1 MNNSTLLNVKLWQHL
16 PLLICGV
23 YTMLLAFELM
33 ATPIQSPPISET
45 EIEKRL
51 MMLDKKR
58 GVTSIAFNSDG
69 SLLAYG
75 SDDNKIRLW
84 NTHSGKLLN
93 IFEGHTQP
101 VTSVTFSPNDKE
113 LASSSEDKT
122 IRLWNINSQTL
133 LKTFEGNTNTVSS
146 VYFHP
151 DGNILA
157 SSANG
162 GEIRLW
168 DVNSG
173 KLIRKPFK
181 WISKYMK
188 AVAFSPDGKMLASG
202 SSDLKIRLW
211 NVSSFKKYN
220 TPPLTRLK
228 CTKDQ
233 HVSSLDFSPDSQLL
247 ASGFSEGLVCIWDT
261 RARKLITQ
269 NFEHKTGAFTSVAFR
284 ADGKML
290 AYSLYDAIYLWK
302 TPTDTENSEKPVKL
316 LTVPDDHYIRAVK
329 FHPNSKDHN
338 ILAYASSDGTVRLWD
353 TKSNHLLGI
362 FSGNNVVVPP
372 ELITP
377 IQPIQKFTQ
386 DEETNKAESDK
397 DLLTEVDN
405 EKLPS
410 QEPIQDEKDKRD
422 KTEPE
427 IDNAESNNV
436 ESNKDLVTE
445 VANEKLPSQEPIQ
458 DEKEEIDKTE
468 PERDNVESNNV
479 ESNKDLVTEVANEK
493 LPSQEPIQDEK
504 EERDKTEP
512 EIDNAE
518 SNKDLVVA
526 GADNEKPP
534 NQEPIQDLVIDVTNT
549 GVDKPQTQLLFMQ
562 YGFYIAICFLILLLL
577 VAAIALFYRRSIIQH
592 HADLLETP
600 LPQLPQKH
608 QLLKRARYLAPI
620 LAKNQISVKKFN
632 DAIAFVQTT
641 SPLKQTKILA
651 TRLEAKHWEQTEEDL
666 FMVVM
671 HDNFPINLPFFSLY
685 FLTPDQTIGEIVD
698 KLRQHR
704 NLAIQKVIVITQDF
718 EQRTILHSHIKEM
731 SLSWVVPD
739 DIELTKWLLSPDPV
753 RTFVQMLAM
762 QLNVSQ
768 ISPYQTRS
776 GINKDAAFFGRTKI
790 LTHIFNRDPA
800 NYLIM
805 GGRQLGKSSLLKYIH
820 RHYQNHPQV
829 QCRYLTLHSDTLQ
842 GQLATT
848 LDLPSHSDLDSVLTR
863 LADIAAKQP
872 QLLLIDQADHFIQ
885 AEMKSGYHTLNRFR
899 SLSEEGDCH
908 FILAGFW
915 DLYEASVLD
924 NQSPLKNF
932 GESITVA
939 ELEADACRDLAI
951 KPMQIMG
958 LRYES
963 DTLVERLLTET
974 GQRASLIATVCN
986 ELLKNISD
994 NQCVFREEEM
1004 EKALNSNT
1012 VQEALRGWQ
1021 ATSSSDE
1028 DNEQANRLERIIVY
1042 ATIKQ
1047 GEFHSAEL
1055 RELLKNIG
1063 CTFTVEQIKQSLE
1076 RLVLS
1081 FVIKRESQGRF
1092 VYCVPLFRRGLL
1104 EDEDVDDLLRWE
1116 LKDLN

>member
-1 MNNSTLLNVKLWQHL
+1 MSKKTKKGKKMNNSTLLKVKRWQHVS
-16 PLLICGV
+16 LLICV

-33 ATPIQSPPISET
+33 ATPIQSPPISEA
-45 EIEKRL
+45 EIENPP
-51 MMLDKKR
+51 MMLDKKN
-58 GVTSIAFNSDG
+58 GVTSIAFNSNG

-75 SDDNKIRLW
+75 SLDNTIRLW
-84 NTHSGKLLN
+84 DTHSGKLLN

-101 VTSVTFSPNDKE
+101 VTSVAFSPNGNT
-113 LASSSEDKT
+113 LASSSEDQT
-122 IRLWNINSQTL
+122 IRLWNIDSQIL
-133 LKTFEGNTNTVSS
+133 LRTFSGNANTVSS
-146 VYFHP
+146 VDFHP
-151 DGNILA
+151 EGNILA

-173 KLIRKPFK
+173 ELIRKPFK
-181 WISKYMK
+181 WISKYMR
-188 AVAFSPDGKMLASG
+188 AVTFSPDGKMLATG

-211 NVSSFKKYN
+211 RVNSFKMYK
-220 TPPLTRLK
+220 PPLIRLK
-228 CTKDQ
+228 CTEDQ
-233 HVSSLDFSPDSQLL
+233 HVTSLDFSPDSQLL
-247 ASGFSEGLVCIWDT
+247 ASGFREGLVCIWDT

-269 NFEHKTGAFTSVAFR
+269 MSEEPKTGAFTSVAFR

-302 TPTDTENSEKPVKL
+302 TSTEKPEKPVKL
-316 LTVPDDHYIRAVK
+316 LTVPDEHYIRAVK
-329 FHPNSKDHN
+329 FHPNATDQN
-338 ILAYASSDGTVRLWD
+338 ILAYGSSDGTVRLWD
-353 TKSNHLLGI
+353 TQGNHLLSI
-362 FSGNNVVVPP
+362 FAGNNALPP
-372 ELITP
+372 EQITP
-377 IQPIQKFTQ
+377 ISPTQTSTQ
-386 DEETNKAESDK
+386 DEETNNAESDK
-397 DLLTEVDN
+397 ELETGVPT

-410 QEPIQDEKDKRD
+410 QAPIPAQ
-422 KTEPE
+422 
-427 IDNAESNNV
+427 
-436 ESNKDLVTE
+436 
-445 VANEKLPSQEPIQ
+445 
-458 DEKEEIDKTE
+458 KEEIDKTE
-468 PERDNVESNNV
+468 SERNGA
-479 ESNKDLVTEVANEK
+479 ESNKELETGIPTEK
-493 LPSQEPIQDEK
+493 PPSQAPIPVQK
-504 EERDKTEP
+504 EEIDKTESERDGAESDKDLETGIP
-512 EIDNAE
+512 TEKPPSQAPIPVQKEEKEDIDKTEYERDNAE
-518 SNKDLVVA
+518 SN
-526 GADNEKPP
+526 
-534 NQEPIQDLVIDVTNT
+534 T
-549 GVDKPQTQLLFMQ
+549 GVDKTQSLFLE
-562 YGFYIAICFLILLLL
+562 YGFYIAVCFLILLLL
-577 VAAIALFYRRSIIQH
+577 VAAIALYRRSIIH

-600 LPQLPQKH
+600 LPQLLQKH
-608 QLLKRARYLAPI
+608 QLLKRARSLDPI
-620 LAKNQISVKKFN
+620 LAKKQISAKIFN

-671 HDNFPINLPFFSLY
+671 HENFPINLPFFSLY

-753 RTFVQMLAM
+753 RTFVQTLAM

-776 GINKDAAFFGRTKI
+776 GINKDAAFFGRAKI

-800 NYLIM
+800 NYLII

-842 GQLATT
+842 GQLAST
-848 LDLPSHSDLDSVLTR
+848 LDLPSDSDLDSVLTR
-863 LADIAAKQP
+863 LAEVAAKQQ

-885 AEMKSGYHTLNRFR
+885 AEMKSGYPTLNHFR
-899 SLSEEGDCH
+899 SLSEEGYCH

-932 GESITVA
+932 GESITIA

-951 KPMQIMG
+951 KPMQIME

-963 DTLVERLLTET
+963 DTLVEKLITET

-986 ELLKNISD
+986 ELLKNIGD
-994 NQCVFREEEM
+994 NQRVFTEENIV
-1004 EKALNSNT
+1004 KALNSNT

-1021 ATSSSDE
+1021 ATSSDDA
-1028 DNEQANRLERIIVY
+1028 DNEPTNRLERIIVY

-1055 RELLKNIG
+1055 RELLTELG
-1063 CTFTVEQIKQSLE
+1063 CSFTAEQIKQSLE